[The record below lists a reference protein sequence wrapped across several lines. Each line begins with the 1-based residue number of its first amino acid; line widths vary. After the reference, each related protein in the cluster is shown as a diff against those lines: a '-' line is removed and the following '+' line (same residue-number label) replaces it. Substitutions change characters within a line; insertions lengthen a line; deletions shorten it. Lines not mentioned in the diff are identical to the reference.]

1 MQHRDLSG
9 SVLSGA
15 SAAATENYI
24 AAVEAYHCFA
34 GDAGG
39 LIEAAIADS
48 PAFTMAHV
56 LKAYLHLVGSN
67 AAAVAVGVEAAATAF
82 SLPANDREQGHLAG
96 LQKMLS
102 GEYRA
107 AGRIFED
114 LTIAHPKDALGLQ
127 AGQLM
132 DFLTGDS
139 RMLRDRIGRAAPYW
153 DQGRPDYHAVLGML
167 AFGLEET
174 GLYDRA
180 EAAGRQA
187 IHLQPRNGWAQHAV
201 AHVLEMQDR
210 RADGIIWMRGD
221 IDAWTRES
229 FFAVHN
235 WWHLALFHLGLG
247 EVDEV
252 LKLYDGPIWGAKSDM
267 AFDLV
272 DASALLWRLW
282 VRGVDLGNRW
292 TELADVYQA
301 RAYTLGAYAFDDT
314 HAMLSFVGAGRTDA
328 IQALLETQQAAL
340 KGPGD
345 NASFTGEVGLPVMEG
360 LVAFGAGNYGLA
372 VEHLRGVRNRS
383 ARFGGS
389 HAQRDL
395 IDLTLIEAATRNKDH
410 DLRRALIAERA
421 VALPSGETASIL
433 GRAA

>member
-1 MQHRDLSG
+1 MQQRDLSG
-9 SVLSGA
+9 AILSGA
-15 SAAATENYI
+15 SPAAAEKYL

-39 LIEAAIADS
+39 LLEAAIADS

-67 AAAVAVGVEAAATAF
+67 AAAVAVGVEAATTALA
-82 SLPANDREQGHLAG
+82 LPATDREQGHLAG
-96 LQKMLS
+96 LRKMLA

-127 AGQLM
+127 VGQLM

-139 RMLRDRIGRAAPYW
+139 RMLRDRIGRAAPQW

-174 GLYDRA
+174 GHYDRA

-187 IHLQPRNGWAQHAV
+187 VALQPRNGWAQHAV

-210 RADGIIWMRGD
+210 RADGVTWMRAD

-267 AFDLV
+267 SFDMV
-272 DASALLWRLW
+272 DASALLWRLSL
-282 VRGVDLGNRW
+282 RGMDLGNRW
-292 TELADVYQA
+292 NELADVYEA
-301 RAYTLGAYAFDDT
+301 RAGTLGAYAFDDT
-314 HAMLSFVGAGRTDA
+314 HAMLAFVGAGRSDA
-328 IQALLETQQAAL
+328 ARDLLAIQQAAL
-340 KGPGD
+340 KGAGD
-345 NASFTGEVGLPVMEG
+345 NASFAGEVGLPVMEG
-360 LVAFGAGNYGLA
+360 LVAFGAGDYGRA
-372 VEHLRGVRNRS
+372 VERLRDVRNRS

-395 IDLTLIEAATRNKDH
+395 LDLTLIEAATRNKDH

-421 VALPSGETASIL
+421 VALPAGEKAGAL